1 MRATPRDMHISFCLK
16 TVFWDSGTRSLISSF
31 AATVVCFR
39 VVDAVPC
46 DQNVPV
52 TAITEWVRDPQFV
65 SEEWDQVT
73 TLPFLV
79 SF

>member
-1 MRATPRDMHISFCLK
+1 M
-16 TVFWDSGTRSLISSF
+16 
-31 AATVVCFR
+31 CFR